1 MGISQEILKLIAC
14 LTMLV
19 DHIGYVFLPYPIL
32 RIIGRLAYP
41 IYAFLLC
48 QGLQHTKNPRK
59 YLLRMLLVLL
69 ITELPYDLLFRG
81 EWTLEHQ
88 NVMFTL
94 LLGLLMGL
102 CIRKASALPVK
113 LLLVVPFALLAE
125 LARTDYGGYGILII
139 ALFLFS
145 QNVRHPRL
153 FEAAGLFFLSLFMSQ
168 SAVLIWGFPV
178 PIQLF
183 TLVALIPI
191 SLYNGK
197 KSTAAPV
204 LQWGFYLFYP
214 VHLVILFLI
223 QVFISSNC

>member
-1 MGISQEILKLIAC
+1 MGISQEVLKLIAC

-48 QGLQHTKNPRK
+48 QGLRHTKNPGK

-81 EWTLEHQ
+81 QFTWEHQ

-102 CIRKASALPVK
+102 CIRKVSSLPVK
-113 LLLVVPFALLAE
+113 LLLVIPFALLAE
-125 LARTDYGGYGILII
+125 LMHTDYGGYGILVI
-139 ALFLFS
+139 AIFIFS
-145 QNVRHPRL
+145 QYAPRPRL
-153 FEAAGLFFLSLFMSQ
+153 VEAICLFPLSLFMSK
-168 SAVLIWGFPV
+168 SAVLIFGFPV

-183 TLVALIPI
+183 SIVALIPI
-191 SLYNGK
+191 GLYNGK
-197 KSTAAPV
+197 KSTASPA
-204 LQWGFYLFYP
+204 LQWSFYLFYP
-214 VHLVILFLI
+214 VHLVVLFLI
-223 QVFISSNC
+223 QLFISSNC

>member
-1 MGISQEILKLIAC
+1 MGISQEVLKLIAC
-14 LTMLV
+14 LTMLI

-32 RIIGRLAYP
+32 RIIGRIAYP

-48 QGLQHTKNPRK
+48 QGLHHTKNPGK
-59 YLLRMLLVLL
+59 YLLRMLLVLV

-81 EWTLEHQ
+81 EWTWVHQ

-102 CIRKASALPVK
+102 CIRKVSALPVK
-113 LLLVVPFALLAE
+113 LLLTVPFALLAE

-139 ALFLFS
+139 ALFMLS
-145 QNVRHPRL
+145 HYAPHPRL
-153 FEAAGLFFLSLFMSQ
+153 VEAIGLFAFSLFLSQ
-168 SAVLIWGFPV
+168 SAVLIWGLPV

-183 TLVALIPI
+183 TLVALVPI

-197 KSTAAPV
+197 KSTSSPA
-204 LQWGFYLFYP
+204 LQWAFYLFYP

-223 QVFISSNC
+223 RVFISSNC